1 MKKNLVLTGMM
12 GVGKSTIGRLLSKKL
27 NIQFEDIDEI
37 IERKLSLSI
46 KEIFETK
53 GEKFFREIEE
63 KVSIKLLQK
72 KRIIIA
78 LGGGAF
84 LNNLIRKNLKKFS
97 ISIWLDLNPKYIFQ
111 RIKKNKRRPLLN
123 QAKSEKD
130 VEEIY
135 KKRKAIYSLADFRIN
150 CNLKAKYAI
159 VKEITKIY
167 EDI

>member
-12 GVGKSTIGRLLSKKL
+12 GVGKSTIGRLLSKKF
-27 NIQFEDIDEI
+27 NIQFEDSDEI

-46 KEIFETK
+46 KEIFERK

-84 LNNLIRKNLKKFS
+84 LNDLIRKNIKKFS
-97 ISIWLDLNPKYIFQ
+97 ISIWLDLSPKHIFQ

-123 QAKSEKD
+123 HAKSEKD
-130 VEEIY
+130 VKKIY
-135 KKRKAIYSLADFRIN
+135 KKRKAIYSLADFKIN
-150 CNLKAKYAI
+150 CDLKDKYVI
-159 VKEITKIY
+159 VKGITKIY

>member
-63 KVSIKLLQK
+63 KASIELLRK

-97 ISIWLDLNPKYIFQ
+97 ISIWLNLSPKYIFQ

-123 QAKSEKD
+123 NAKSEKD

-150 CNLKAKYAI
+150 CDLKAKYAI

>member
-12 GVGKSTIGRLLSKKL
+12 GVGKSTIGQLLSKKF

-63 KVSIKLLQK
+63 KVSIELLQK

-97 ISIWLDLNPKYIFQ
+97 ISIWLNLSPKYIFQ

-123 QAKSEKD
+123 NAKSEKD

-150 CNLKAKYAI
+150 CDLKVKYAI

>member
-1 MKKNLVLTGMM
+1 MM
-12 GVGKSTIGRLLSKKL
+12 GVGKSTIGKLLSKKF
-27 NIQFEDIDEI
+27 NIQFEDTDKI

-46 KEIFETK
+46 KEVFETK

-63 KVSIKLLQK
+63 KVSIELLQK
-72 KRIIIA
+72 ERIIIA

-84 LNNLIRKNLKKFS
+84 LNDLIRKNLKKFS
-97 ISIWLDLNPKYIFQ
+97 ISIWLDLNPKHIFQ

-123 QAKSEKD
+123 YAKSKKD
-130 VEEIY
+130 VEKIY

-150 CNLKAKYAI
+150 CDLKAKYAI

>member
-1 MKKNLVLTGMM
+1 MM
-12 GVGKSTIGRLLSKKL
+12 GVGKSTIGKLSSKKF

-63 KVSIKLLQK
+63 KVSIELLEK
-72 KRIIIA
+72 ERIIIA

-97 ISIWLDLNPKYIFQ
+97 ISIWLNLSPKYIFQ

-123 QAKSEKD
+123 NAKSEKD

-150 CNLKAKYAI
+150 CDLKAKYAI

>member
-12 GVGKSTIGRLLSKKL
+12 GVGKSTIGKLLSKKF
-27 NIQFEDIDEI
+27 NIQFEDIDKI

-53 GEKFFREIEE
+53 GEEFFRKIEE
-63 KVSIKLLQK
+63 KVSIELLRK
-72 KRIIIA
+72 ERIIIA

-97 ISIWLDLNPKYIFQ
+97 ISIWLDLSPKHIFQ

-123 QAKSEKD
+123 HAESEKD

-150 CNLKAKYAI
+150 CDLKAKYAI

-167 EDI
+167 ENI

>member
-1 MKKNLVLTGMM
+1 VKKNLVLIGMM
-12 GVGKSTIGRLLSKKL
+12 GVGKSTIGKLLSKKF
-27 NIQFEDIDEI
+27 NIQFEDIDKI

-63 KVSIKLLQK
+63 KMSIEILQE

-111 RIKKNKRRPLLN
+111 RIKKNKIRPLLN
-123 QAKSEKD
+123 HAKSEKD

-167 EDI
+167 EDV

>member
-63 KVSIKLLQK
+63 KVSIELLQK
-72 KRIIIA
+72 REIIIA

-97 ISIWLDLNPKYIFQ
+97 ISIWLDLNPKHIFQ
-111 RIKKNKRRPLLN
+111 RINKNKRRPLLN
-123 QAKSEKD
+123 HAKSEKD
-130 VEEIY
+130 VEKIY

-150 CNLKAKYAI
+150 CDLKAKYAI